1 MSVKAG
7 NFNMHG
13 KERGCRAIADYMI
26 RTEDKTDVKK
36 YLNLL
41 DKLGRDAKKSA
52 AAYAFQ
58 EIDRARRYLDMI
70 MEEPGCIQH
79 RIGNLKD
86 GIGKNHAI
94 LALAAAQEKL
104 DAAREAFARVDV
116 LVEKGARDSVARFQS
131 GKDSALDR
139 PFPLIAVEKELKNI
153 MDCLAG
159 AFAALDIGIG
169 RIEETEGM
177 ECKDGHYRDLAHG
190 ALWEG
195 GAGEQA
201 WLGVLWPMRSLEK
214 LIISAQDA
222 VYDAACRVD
231 GVRPKANSI
240 IKKHV
245 LVPGFQWGQEK
256 EREQKAVSVSGRSQ
270 CRTVYV
276 WDGEGMGE
284 QAGSLCVAENLTPR
298 AAKDAS
304 GQKNG
309 SRKTSL
315 RKRLKMAE
323 EKSHK
328 MYDSPQGQKSRVGER
343 QR

>member
-1 MSVKAG
+1 MQV
-7 NFNMHG
+7 
-13 KERGCRAIADYMI
+13 KERGCAAVEAYMI

-36 YLNLL
+36 YINLL
-41 DKLGRDAKKSA
+41 DEMGRDAGKSA
-52 AAYAFQ
+52 AVNTFH
-58 EIDRARRYLDMI
+58 EIDRARYYLGMVFG
-70 MEEPGCIQH
+70 EPGRIRE

-86 GIGKNHAI
+86 GTGKGYAV

-104 DAAREAFARVDV
+104 NAAREGAAHVDV

-131 GKDSALDR
+131 GRDSALDL
-139 PFPLIAVEKELKNI
+139 PFPLIAVEKELRNI

-177 ECKDGHYRDLAHG
+177 ECKDGHYRDLADG

-195 GAGEQA
+195 GTGEQA

-214 LIISAQDA
+214 MIISAQDA
-222 VYDAACRVD
+222 VHDAARHVD
-231 GVRPKANSI
+231 GMRPKASSI

-245 LVPGFQWGQEK
+245 LVPGLQWEQEK
-256 EREQKAVSVSGRSQ
+256 ERERIAEPPSGRGS
-270 CRTVYV
+270 CEAGDAWGRERM
-276 WDGEGMGE
+276 EGQTGI
-284 QAGSLCVAENLTPR
+284 LCVAEDVRMPKV
-298 AAKDAS
+298 KDSS
-304 GQKNG
+304 GQKKG
-309 SRKTSL
+309 HGKPSL
-315 RKRLKMAE
+315 RERLKMAE

-328 MYDSPQGQKSRVGER
+328 MHEKGSLQEQKNKISER